1 MTSLAFAAQQLGHI
15 PGNLLRRQVV
25 LPQNLRHIV
34 TIQKFLL
41 QPIIQH
47 LLMGAAIKPGN
58 LFTKTAIQNTILQR
72 DDHLV
77 ILFEL
82 FQQVYIKPTDIA
94 RVNQRWLHARLN
106 GDRLRCCFAKWEE
119 GPERKNRRPG

>member
-1 MTSLAFAAQQLGHI
+1 MLSLHSSPATSPAICSAV
-15 PGNLLRRQVV
+15 RC

-94 RVNQRWLHARLN
+94 RVNQR
-106 GDRLRCCFAKWEE
+106 CCT
-119 GPERKNRRPG
+119 PV